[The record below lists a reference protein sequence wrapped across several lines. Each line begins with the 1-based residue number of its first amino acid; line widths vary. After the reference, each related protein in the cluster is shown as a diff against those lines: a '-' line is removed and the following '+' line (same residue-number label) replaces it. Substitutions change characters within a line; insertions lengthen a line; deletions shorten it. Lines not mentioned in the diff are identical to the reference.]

1 MREYIPIIQ
10 KKVSMPSQRYIKP
23 HSIKQLELSYFAWK
37 YRDSNIPAGC
47 RFVSKFR
54 DDSANNLTKCIQAW
68 CKVNG
73 AHFQRQNSQGQF
85 DPRLNI
91 WRKSGST
98 RGISDALI
106 IYKGQTINIEIKY
119 GKDKQSDRQMSVQA
133 SIESAGGIYWIVRDY
148 DEFLNQINEIL

>member
-1 MREYIPIIQ
+1 MIPVIER
-10 KKVSMPSQRYIKP
+10 KRNNVVKRYFKP
-23 HSIKQLELSYFAWK
+23 HSIKQLELSYFDWK

-85 DPRLNI
+85 DPKLKI

-106 IYKGQTINIEIKY
+106 IYKGQTINVEIKY
-119 GKDKQSDRQMSVQA
+119 GKDEQSDKQKSVQA
-133 SIESAGGIYWIVRDY
+133 SIESAGGIYWIVKTFD
-148 DEFLNQINEIL
+148 DFLNQINEIL